1 MLKKQLLTLTILLAV
16 LLNGCSSKNTKTM
29 QVYNVNKKILPNK
42 ILKIEVDD
50 ISVEAISAGIFW
62 VILSPYAIAAKSYS
76 KISRN
81 MLAKKTILTKLKE
94 AKNIEVVE
102 EGGDYILDF
111 IFASSNNSDYNFVAT
126 ITVRDSQTDN
136 IVFTKDYDAFP
147 SSSVDDSD
155 ILLESAFQNLI
166 TQFVHDK
173 QALIAMNGLEDDGSA
188 YKQALREENNFNNR
202 LSIIETASE
211 SIQTVEREA
220 SLSEIISDYSFKEA
234 TEKNSDSF
242 ALVIGINKYKQ
253 NPNVKYANYSA
264 LAFTELAKKTF
275 GIPKEN
281 IITLIDEEAT
291 SGQIKAKIEFIKEIA
306 DKNGKIYLY
315 FAGHGVPAK
324 DGNTYLLPSDMSADS
339 IHLEQNLKLKNI
351 YAKLSESNAEH
362 VFIFIDSCF
371 SGQDDKGELLY
382 KGVAPVLRTD
392 MSIEPEEKITIFT
405 AGKSKDFANDYEA
418 KQQRMFTYF
427 LIKELS
433 QGTNNLEEIYSSVKK
448 DVKRKSLIKGLGYK
462 QIPQLYGNSSK
473 GIF

>member
-1 MLKKQLLTLTILLAV
+1 MLNKISLILLLSLTILV
-16 LLNGCSSKNTKTM
+16 TGCSSKLKTM
-29 QVYNVNKKILPNK
+29 QLYNIDKKVVPDK
-42 ILKIEVDD
+42 ILKLEVDNV
-50 ISVEAISAGIFW
+50 SVEAISTFVGGIF
-62 VILSPYAIAAKSYS
+62 VKIYS

-94 AKNIEVVE
+94 NKNIEVVE
-102 EGGDYILDF
+102 ENSDYMLDF
-111 IFASSNNSDYNFVAT
+111 TFATADNSDYNFLAT
-126 ITVRDSQTDN
+126 ITVRDSKSEN

-166 TQFVHDK
+166 TQFIHDK
-173 QALIAMNGLEDDGSA
+173 HALIAMNGLEDDGST
-188 YKQALREENNFNNR
+188 F
-202 LSIIETASE
+202 
-211 SIQTVEREA
+211 REA
-220 SLSEIISDYSFKEA
+220 KRKEQNLNQMPIMMTSNLTTKLTKDEEKEPLVSDIISEYSFKKAQKE
-234 TEKNSDSF
+234 NPDSF

-281 IITLIDEEAT
+281 IITLIDEDAT

-351 YAKLSESNAEH
+351 YAKLSESSAEH
-362 VFIFIDSCF
+362 VFVFIDSCF
-371 SGQDDKGELLY
+371 SGQDDAGELLY

-392 MSIEPEEKITIFT
+392 ISIEPEEKLTVFT

-418 KQQRMFTYF
+418 KKQRMFTYF

-433 QGTNNLEEIYSSVKK
+433 NGTNNLENIYASVSKE
-448 DVKRKSLIKGLGYK
+448 VKRKSLIKGLGYK
-462 QIPQLYGNSSK
+462 QIPQLYGNSNK
-473 GIF
+473 VIF

>member
-1 MLKKQLLTLTILLAV
+1 MLKKQLLILTILLAV
-16 LLNGCSSKNTKTM
+16 LFSGCSSRYTKTM
-29 QVYNVNKKILPNK
+29 QVYNVNKKLLPNK
-42 ILKIEVDD
+42 TLKLEVDD
-50 ISVEAISAGIFW
+50 ISVEAVSAGIFW
-62 VILSPYAIAAKSYS
+62 LILSPYAIAVKSYS

-81 MLAKKTILTKLKE
+81 MLAKKTILTKLRESEK
-94 AKNIEVVE
+94 IEVVE
-102 EGGDYILDF
+102 EDGDYILDF
-111 IFASSNNSDYNFVAT
+111 IFASSDNSDYNFVAT
-126 ITVRDSQTDN
+126 ITVRDSKTED

-173 QALIAMNGLEDDGSA
+173 QALIAMNGLEDDGST
-188 YKQALREENNFNNR
+188 YKQALREENKFNKF
-202 LSIIETASE
+202 SIIETTTKST
-211 SIQTVEREA
+211 QTVEREA
-220 SLSEIISDYSFKEA
+220 SLSEIISDYSFKES

-392 MSIEPEEKITIFT
+392 MSIEPQEKITIFT

-433 QGTNNLEEIYSSVKK
+433 QGTNNLEDIYSSVKK